1 MTLSNEFFCY
11 GKKCEFVR
19 SSFYPTSEQSE
30 SIPIKL
36 NIVKSELP
44 QVGIIFAL
52 NLLAWKNV
60 IKEKIGNRNI

>member
-52 NLLAWKNV
+52 NLLA
-60 IKEKIGNRNI
+60 